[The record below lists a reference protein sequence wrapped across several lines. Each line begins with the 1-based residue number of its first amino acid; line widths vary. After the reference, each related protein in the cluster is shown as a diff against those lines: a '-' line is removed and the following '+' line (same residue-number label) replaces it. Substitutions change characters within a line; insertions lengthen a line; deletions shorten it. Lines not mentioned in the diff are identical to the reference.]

1 MSLLNSSNWWT
12 LGNQP
17 EPYVTKS
24 VEPIYDGPKHIATR
38 STYRYLGEYLPL
50 GKGGGRNTNINQS
63 DSQKFNILNF
73 FNSFSTLFSSNDQ
86 EQCVLSEISVDQNK
100 GFGIIPYNV
109 SCDCYKF
116 LSGEGIISASNT
128 LDFNENEDRT
138 ININHN
144 ISVKYLNINANNYS
158 NAKTFAQGLTGN
170 INSWKFA
177 DYNNFGNPIV
187 LSSRETSN
195 LSNGI
200 YEISNQYLVS
210 KSGPNGIT
218 TPVIRTSAVIESGFE
233 NSRIN
238 LRGNIFTGNQSFN
251 IANLATYIND
261 YSPPGDFKLIG
272 GNTNNNDFDK
282 TFDFNLIYSNDK
294 RITNS
299 ANLLNQSISVN
310 IDFIT
315 TSKQIN
321 YESSA
326 ENIIAIDHGTLS
338 SDLIK
343 DSAAAKSTATLFQIG
358 NAFSIE
364 SLTGY
369 STGAMNYSERLEN
382 SLRITGDN
390 GKLKYYDL
398 SININV
404 TPALYQASYAPLLS
418 GKGSYYIED
427 LDYKNRGRANL
438 SIDGK
443 ATVDSISTI
452 NALALSKFLDTYRTQ
467 FLKDAVM
474 LNDEL
479 SIDHKSLSFKY
490 TQELSYEDDSFKEF
504 RAA

>member
-24 VEPIYDGPKHIATR
+24 VEPIYDGPKHIATK
-38 STYRYLGEYLPL
+38 SKYRYLGEYLPL
-50 GKGGGRNTNINQS
+50 GKGGGLNTNINQS

-100 GFGIIPYNV
+100 GFGIIPYDV

-177 DYNNFGNPIV
+177 DYNNFGSPIV
-187 LSSRETSN
+187 LSSREASN
-195 LSNGI
+195 LSNGT

-210 KSGPNGIT
+210 KTNNGIT
-218 TPVIRTSAVIESGFE
+218 TPVIRTSATIESGFE

-238 LRGNIFTGNQSFN
+238 LRGNVFTGNQSFN
-251 IANLATYIND
+251 IASLATYIES
-261 YSPPGDFKLIG
+261 YSAPGEFKLIG
-272 GNTNNNDFDK
+272 GNANNNDFDK
-282 TFDFNLIYSNDK
+282 TFDFNLIYSDDK
-294 RITNS
+294 RITTN

-315 TSKQIN
+315 TSKQIS
-321 YESSA
+321 YQSSA
-326 ENIIAIDHGTLS
+326 ENITAIDHGTLS
-338 SDLIK
+338 SDLITN
-343 DSAAAKSTATLFQIG
+343 STAAKNAVALFQIG
-358 NAFSIE
+358 SAFSIE
-364 SLTGY
+364 NFTGF
-369 STGAMNYSERLEN
+369 STGVLNYSERLEN

-443 ATVDSISTI
+443 ATVDSINTI
-452 NALALSKFLDTYRTQ
+452 NALELSKFLNTHRTE
-467 FLKDAVM
+467 FLKDGVM

-479 SIDHKSLSFKY
+479 SIDYKSLSFKY